1 MNKNIIKNLLILLS
15 LVLFLANCKS
25 GRPDMAYEQEDGGA
39 VQDIKAFNPKAT
51 AENFRETQ
59 ESFADDVKDIMEK
72 SGAKPLKR
80 RVSLNPMDEDKKEV
94 LEIVDHNKFVKKLE
108 TAEVS
113 LKLNDMDIKSALK
126 LFASLVQRNIIIGEE
141 VSGNITIDFE
151 NIKWGSAVYAILD
164 INNLVMIVDKDSGLL
179 RVHSKEVF
187 VELEKSK
194 IARTLEVNKNRISL
208 ESGSGSIVEDDGT
221 TAELQ
226 VTEIFKVFHATSG
239 DLIEP
244 IENVL
249 GDDSDL
255 TLINDESNN
264 QLLAKGTPE
273 QLNIVESLIDK
284 VDIEKKQVLIE
295 AYIINASDSFNENFN
310 NNMTAINASQLGE
323 GRDGITYTGV
333 ATAPNST
340 TSTEFLSNGDDGI
353 IETKA
358 STSRIFSN
366 ETLAGGAVLIGNI
379 GITRLKT
386 VISMSI
392 NDKNTEV
399 ITNPKLFAMDG
410 ETATLTQG
418 TTLIKVIPASGD
430 AAGSTIEIPQNLTIS
445 ITPRIIGESAVKL
458 ELTLNNDKP
467 GEATGDDVATTE
479 ESITSMIK
487 LDTEQVAV
495 LGGVY
500 TNTKNDN
507 NNYVPFFSKIPILG
521 TFFRTEAKVDT
532 KTQLLIFI
540 SANIV

>member
-15 LVLFLANCKS
+15 LILFLSGCKS

-39 VQDIKAFNPKAT
+39 VQDIKAFNPKST
-51 AENFRETQ
+51 AENFRESTDT
-59 ESFADDVKDIMEK
+59 FADDVKDIMER

-80 RVSLNPMDEDKKEV
+80 RVSLNPMSDDEKET
-94 LEIVDHNKFVKKLE
+94 LEIIDHNKFVKKLE
-108 TAEVS
+108 TSEVS

-141 VSGNITIDFE
+141 VSGNITIDFD

-164 INNLVMIVDKDSGLL
+164 INNLVMIVDNDSGLL

-194 IARTLEVNKNRISL
+194 IERTLEVNKNKISL
-208 ESGSGSIVEDDGT
+208 GSGSGSIVEDDGNI
-221 TAELQ
+221 ADLKI
-226 VTEIFKVFHATSG
+226 TEIFKVYHATSG

-244 IENVL
+244 LENVL
-249 GDDSDL
+249 GDDADV

-264 QLLAKGTPE
+264 QLLVKGTPE
-273 QLNIVESLIDK
+273 QLNLVESVIDK

-295 AYIINASDSFNENFN
+295 AYIINATDNFNENFN
-310 NNMTAINASQLGE
+310 NNLTAINASQLGE

-333 ATAPNST
+333 TTSPSST
-340 TSTEFLSNGDDGI
+340 TSTEFLSSGDDGI

-366 ETLAGGAVLIGNI
+366 ETLSSGAVLIGNI
-379 GITRLKT
+379 GITRLKA

-445 ITPRIIGESAVKL
+445 VTPQIMGESAVKL

-467 GEATGDDVATTE
+467 GEASGDDVATTE

-507 NNYVPFFSKIPILG
+507 NNYVPFFSKVPILG
-521 TFFRTEAKVDT
+521 TFFRSETKVDT

>member
-15 LVLFLANCKS
+15 LILFLSGCKS

-59 ESFADDVKDIMEK
+59 ESFANDVKDIMEN

-80 RVSLNPMDEDKKEV
+80 RVSLNPMDSDQKEV
-94 LEIVDHNKFVKKLE
+94 LEIIDHNKFVKKLE

-113 LKLNDMDIKSALK
+113 LKLNDMDLKSALK

-141 VSGNITIDFE
+141 VSGNITIDFD

-164 INNLVMIVDKDSGLL
+164 INNLVMIVDNDSGLL

-194 IARTLEVNKNRISL
+194 IERTLEVNKNKISL
-208 ESGSGSIVEDDGT
+208 ESGGGSILGDDET
-221 TAELQ
+221 SADLQ
-226 VTEIFKVFHATSG
+226 VTEVFRVFHATSG

-244 IENVL
+244 IENIL
-249 GDDSDL
+249 GDDSDV
-255 TLINDESNN
+255 TLINDETNN

-295 AYIINASDSFNENFN
+295 AYIINATDSFNENFN
-310 NNMTAINASQLGE
+310 NRMTAINASQLGE

-333 ATAPNST
+333 STAPNST
-340 TSTEFLSNGDDGI
+340 SSTEFLSSGDDGI

-386 VISMSI
+386 VIAMSI
-392 NDKNTEV
+392 DDKNTEV

-445 ITPRIIGESAVKL
+445 ITPRIMGESAVKL

-507 NNYVPFFSKIPILG
+507 NNYVPFFSKLPILG

>member
-1 MNKNIIKNLLILLS
+1 MNKNILKNLLILLS
-15 LVLFLANCKS
+15 LVLFLTNCKS
-25 GRPDMAYEQEDGGA
+25 GRPDMAYEQDDGGA

>member
-1 MNKNIIKNLLILLS
+1 MNKNILKNLLILLS
-15 LVLFLANCKS
+15 LVLFLTNCKS
-25 GRPDMAYEQEDGGA
+25 GRPDMAYEQDDGGA

-310 NNMTAINASQLGE
+310 NNMTAIISSSVIRLSFNKYSKTPKGDFPFPSNFFFASLRLGSE
-323 GRDGITYTGV
+323 IFPVVFNKFEIFRLISGLIVGIY
-333 ATAPNST
+333 
-340 TSTEFLSNGDDGI
+340 
-353 IETKA
+353 
-358 STSRIFSN
+358 
-366 ETLAGGAVLIGNI
+366 
-379 GITRLKT
+379 
-386 VISMSI
+386 
-392 NDKNTEV
+392 
-399 ITNPKLFAMDG
+399 
-410 ETATLTQG
+410 
-418 TTLIKVIPASGD
+418 
-430 AAGSTIEIPQNLTIS
+430 
-445 ITPRIIGESAVKL
+445 
-458 ELTLNNDKP
+458 
-467 GEATGDDVATTE
+467 
-479 ESITSMIK
+479 IK
-487 LDTEQVAV
+487 L
-495 LGGVY
+495 Y
-500 TNTKNDN
+500 K
-507 NNYVPFFSKIPILG
+507 KI
-521 TFFRTEAKVDT
+521 
-532 KTQLLIFI
+532 
-540 SANIV
+540 

>member
-80 RVSLNPMDEDKKEV
+80 RISLNPMDEDKKEV

-418 TTLIKVIPASGD
+418 TTLIKIIPASGD